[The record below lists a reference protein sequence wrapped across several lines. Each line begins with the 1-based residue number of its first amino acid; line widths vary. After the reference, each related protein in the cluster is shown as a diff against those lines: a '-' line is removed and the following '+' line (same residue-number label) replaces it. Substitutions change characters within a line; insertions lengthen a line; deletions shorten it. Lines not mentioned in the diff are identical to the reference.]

1 MSEMVFVRTNVST
14 LTATDNHV
22 LHRLT
27 VIIIII
33 IRELLRIMTIKMG
46 IKPMDSSV
54 SHLWHW
60 WIQLW
65 FLRETGERTVPA
77 CVEGG
82 GAAVMEREAALLG
95 SLLFISTLC
104 ELTWIVVG
112 YVYVKALWHTNSH
125 LTSTLL
131 RWFFPTAV
139 RLLGLLTADPR

>member
-54 SHLWHW
+54 SHL
-60 WIQLW
+60 
-65 FLRETGERTVPA
+65 
-77 CVEGG
+77 
-82 GAAVMEREAALLG
+82 
-95 SLLFISTLC
+95 
-104 ELTWIVVG
+104 
-112 YVYVKALWHTNSH
+112 
-125 LTSTLL
+125 
-131 RWFFPTAV
+131 
-139 RLLGLLTADPR
+139 